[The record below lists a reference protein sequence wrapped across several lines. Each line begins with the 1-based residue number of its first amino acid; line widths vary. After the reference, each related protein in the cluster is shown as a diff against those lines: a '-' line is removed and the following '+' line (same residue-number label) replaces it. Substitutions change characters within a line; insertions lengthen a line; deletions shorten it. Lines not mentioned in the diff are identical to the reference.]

1 MVVGNKERAAKQWP
15 IMILL
20 GLIAGVLTR
29 LTDFCPAGGL
39 WSMNSIATLFGFW
52 MVTVTLVICV
62 STSNLR
68 AAANVLLYLFCMN
81 TAFYGLKY
89 LLGRFLPQ
97 FDGAF
102 QWDLFWLYNGLALAC
117 AVVSYVLYFWNK
129 GGALGSVL
137 RGLPVGGL
145 LAETVGVGL
154 YLSAQHTFLFQF
166 LFDLAGLALIGWW
179 FFKKAKSKP
188 AYLAAVLA
196 VGAAG
201 YLLFYR
207 PFL

>member
-1 MVVGNKERAAKQWP
+1 MGTHEKSVPKRWP
-15 IMILL
+15 VMILL

-68 AAANVLLYLFCMN
+68 AAANVLIYLFCMN
-81 TAFYGLKY
+81 VAFYGLKY

-97 FDGAF
+97 FDGGF
-102 QWDLFWLYNGLALAC
+102 QWSLFWLYNGLALFC
-117 AVVSYVLYFWNK
+117 AAVSYLLYFWNK
-129 GGALGSVL
+129 GGLPGSVL

-166 LFDLAGLALIGWW
+166 LFDLAGLLLIGLW
-179 FFKKAKSKP
+179 FFKKAKSKT
-188 AYLAAVLA
+188 AYLAAALV